1 MQGCHQEPGAGDF
14 PRLLREWPPAT
25 FIGKWKKIEPKEIP
39 SRLIPRLPVV
49 FTWQLEILVTTL
61 TYVISKC
68 NNASY

>member
-14 PRLLREWPPAT
+14 PRLLLLENGR
-25 FIGKWKKIEPKEIP
+25 KIEPKEIP

-49 FTWQLEILVTTL
+49 FTRQLEILVTTL